1 MKTMARNATNFQT
14 TIGDM
19 VQVVG
24 IGVHSGARVCLSLHP
39 ADPDTGIVFLR
50 TGLPDGRDVEIP
62 AVWKHV
68 SATDLC
74 TMVGDP
80 RAASVATIE
89 HLMAALRGLGVDNV
103 VVEIDGGE
111 VPVMDG
117 SSEAFVEAI
126 DQVGLVR
133 QAARRRVLKVLKPI
147 RVENGSAWAELRP
160 HDGARYEVTIDFA
173 NPVIGRQSIG
183 VDLTPDVFRNQI
195 SRARTFG
202 FVADLEKLLPMGLC
216 RGSSLENSVAI
227 KDDRILNPEGLRFVD
242 EFVRHKLLDAI
253 GDLALSGAPIQ
264 GLYRSYKGGHR
275 LNFLTLSA
283 LLADPTAWTL
293 VEASSRS
300 ASPAAELG
308 TSMVAPA
315 FRAEVA

>member
-1 MKTMARNATNFQT
+1 MARNATNFQT
-14 TIGDM
+14 TIGDT
-19 VQVVG
+19 VRVVG
-24 IGVHSGARVCLSLHP
+24 IGVHSGERVSLALHP
-39 ADPDTGIVFLR
+39 ADPDSGITFLR
-50 TGLPDGRDVEIP
+50 TGLSDGRDVEIG
-62 AVWKHV
+62 AEWKNV

-80 RAASVATIE
+80 GAASVATIE
-89 HLMAALRGLGVDNV
+89 HLMAALRGLGIDNV
-103 VVEIDGGE
+103 VVEVDGGE

-133 QAARRRVLKVLKPI
+133 QAARRRVIKILKPI
-147 RVENGSAWAELRP
+147 RVENGAAWAELRP
-160 HDGARYEVTIDFA
+160 YEGSRYEVTIDFT

-183 VDLTPDVFRNQI
+183 VDLTPDVFRRQI

-202 FVADLEKLLPMGLC
+202 FVSDLEKLLPMGLC

-253 GDLALSGAPIQ
+253 GDLALSGAPFQ
-264 GLYRSYKGGHR
+264 GLYRSYKGGHK
-275 LNFLTLSA
+275 LNFLTLKA
-283 LLADPTAWTL
+283 LFADPTAWAV
-293 VEASSRS
+293 VEAASRP
-300 ASPAAELG
+300 ATPAAELG
-308 TSMVAPA
+308 TAMVAPA
-315 FRAEVA
+315 FQAEVA

>member
-1 MKTMARNATNFQT
+1 MARSSVTSQT
-14 TIGDM
+14 TIGET
-19 VQVVG
+19 VRVVG
-24 IGVHSGARVCLSLHP
+24 IGVHSAAQVSLTLHP

-50 TGLPDGRDVEIP
+50 TGLPHGREIEIP
-62 AVWKHV
+62 AQWKHV

-80 RAASVATIE
+80 RGASVATIE

-103 VVEIDGGE
+103 VVEIDGAE

-133 QAARRRVLKVLKPI
+133 QAARRRYVKILKPV
-147 RVENGSAWAELRP
+147 RVENGSGWCELKP
-160 HDGARYEVTIDFA
+160 HDGQRYEVTIDFSD
-173 NPVIGRQSIG
+173 PVIGRQSFG
-183 VDLTPDVFRNQI
+183 VELTADAFRDQI

-202 FVADLEKLLPMGLC
+202 FVKDLEKLLPMGLC

-227 KDDRILNPEGLRFVD
+227 KDGRVLNPEGLRFVD

-253 GDLALSGAPIQ
+253 GDLSLAGAPIL
-264 GLYRSYKGGHR
+264 GHFRSYKGGHR
-275 LNFLTLSA
+275 LNFMTLEA
-283 LLADPTAWTL
+283 LFADPTAWTL
-293 VEASSRS
+293 VEAPAARA
-300 ASPAAELG
+300 ASPAAEIGLG
-308 TSMVAPA
+308 MVAPA

>member
-1 MKTMARNATNFQT
+1 MKTMNRTAANLQS
-14 TIGDM
+14 TIGDS
-19 VQVVG
+19 VRVVG
-24 IGVHSGARVCLSLHP
+24 IGVHSGARVSLSLHP
-39 ADPDTGIVFLR
+39 ADPDTGIVFVR
-50 TGLPDGRDVEIP
+50 TGLEGGEVEIP
-62 AVWKHV
+62 AAWHNV

-133 QAARRRVLKVLKPI
+133 QAARRRMLKILKPI

-160 HDGARYEVTIDFA
+160 HEGSRYEVTIDFA

-183 VDLTPDVFRNQI
+183 VDLTPDVFRRQI
-195 SRARTFG
+195 ARARTFG

-264 GLYRSYKGGHR
+264 GLYRSYKGGHK

-283 LLADPTAWTL
+283 LLADPTAWAM
-293 VEASSRS
+293 VEASSRP

-308 TSMVAPA
+308 TAMVAPA
-315 FRAEVA
+315 YGAEVA

>member
-1 MKTMARNATNFQT
+1 MMTMTRTATNFQS
-14 TIGDM
+14 TIGDS
-19 VQVVG
+19 VRVVG
-24 IGVHSGARVCLSLHP
+24 IGVHSGQRVSLTLHP

-50 TGLPDGRDVEIP
+50 TGLPGGDVEI
-62 AVWKHV
+62 AAAWRNV

-89 HLMAALRGLGVDNV
+89 HLMAALRALCVDNV

-147 RVENGSAWAELRP
+147 RVENGAAWAELRP
-160 HDGARYEVTIDFA
+160 YEGSRYEVTIDFT

-183 VDLTPDVFRNQI
+183 VDLTPDVFRRQI

-202 FVADLEKLLPMGLC
+202 FVSDLEKLLPMGLC
-216 RGSSLENSVAI
+216 RGSSLENSVGI

-253 GDLALSGAPIQ
+253 GDLALSGTPIQ
-264 GLYRSYKGGHR
+264 GLYRSYKGGHK
-275 LNFLTLSA
+275 LNFMTLSA
-283 LLADPTAWTL
+283 LFADPTAWAL
-293 VEASSRS
+293 VDASSRS
-300 ASPAAELG
+300 ASPAAEIG
-308 TSMVAPA
+308 TAMVAPA
-315 FRAEVA
+315 YGAEVA

>member
-1 MKTMARNATNFQT
+1 MTMTRAAANFQS
-14 TIGDM
+14 TICDS
-19 VQVVG
+19 VRVVG
-24 IGVHSGARVCLSLHP
+24 IGVHSGERVSLSLHP
-39 ADPDTGIVFLR
+39 ADPDTGIVFVR
-50 TGLPDGRDVEIP
+50 TGLPGGEVEIP
-62 AVWKHV
+62 AAWRNV

-103 VVEIDGGE
+103 LVEIDGSE

-133 QAARRRVLKVLKPI
+133 QAARRRMLKILKPI

-160 HDGARYEVTIDFA
+160 HEGSRYEVTIDFA

-183 VDLTPDVFRNQI
+183 IDLTPDVFRRQVA
-195 SRARTFG
+195 RARTFG

-216 RGSSLENSVAI
+216 RGSSLENSVGI

-264 GLYRSYKGGHR
+264 GLYRSYKGGHK
-275 LNFLTLSA
+275 LNFMTLSA
-283 LLADPTAWTL
+283 LLADPTAWAL
-293 VEASSRS
+293 VEASSRP

-308 TSMVAPA
+308 TAMVAPA
-315 FRAEVA
+315 YGAEVA

>member
-1 MKTMARNATNFQT
+1 MADMNRTTTSFQS
-14 TIGDM
+14 TIGDT
-19 VQVVG
+19 VRVVG
-24 IGVHSGARVCLSLHP
+24 IGVHSGQRVSLSLHP
-39 ADPDTGIVFLR
+39 ADPDTGVVFLR
-50 TGLPDGRDVEIP
+50 TGLADGRDVEIS
-62 AVWKHV
+62 AAWRNV

-89 HLMAALRGLGVDNV
+89 HLMAALRALGVDNV
-103 VVEIDGGE
+103 VIEIDGAE

-160 HDGARYEVTIDFA
+160 YEGSRYEVTIDFA

-183 VDLTPDVFRNQI
+183 VDLTADVFRRQI
-195 SRARTFG
+195 ARARTFG
-202 FVADLEKLLPMGLC
+202 FVSDLEKLLPMGLC

-275 LNFLTLSA
+275 LNFMTLQA
-283 LLADPTAWTL
+283 LFADPTAWAL
-293 VEASSRS
+293 VEMSSRP
-300 ASPAAELG
+300 AAPAAELG
-308 TSMVAPA
+308 LQMVAPA
-315 FRAEVA
+315 FGAEVA

>member
-1 MKTMARNATNFQT
+1 MKTMARTTTNFQT
-14 TIGDM
+14 TIADTT
-19 VQVVG
+19 QVVG
-24 IGVHSGARVCLSLHP
+24 IGVHSGRRVCLSLHP
-39 ADPDTGIVFLR
+39 ADFDTGVVFLR
-50 TGLPDGRDVEIP
+50 TGLDGGRDVEIP
-62 AVWKHV
+62 AVWKNV

-89 HLMAALRGLGVDNV
+89 HLMAALRGLAVDNV
-103 VVEIDGGE
+103 IVEIDGAE

-133 QAARRRVLKVLKPI
+133 QAARRRFLKILKPI
-147 RVENGSAWAELRP
+147 RVESGSAWAELRP
-160 HDGARYEVTIDFA
+160 HDGSRYEVTIDFA
-173 NPVIGRQSIG
+173 NPVIGRQAFG
-183 VDLTPDVFRNQI
+183 VDLTPSAFRSQI

-202 FVADLEKLLPMGLC
+202 FVSDLEKLLPMGLC
-216 RGSSLENSVAI
+216 QGSSLENSVAI

-275 LNFLTLSA
+275 LNFMTLQA
-283 LLADPTAWTL
+283 LFADPSAWAM

-300 ASPAAELG
+300 STPAAELG
-308 TSMVAPA
+308 TALVAPA

>member
-1 MKTMARNATNFQT
+1 MARSTMNHQT
-14 TIGDM
+14 TIGDS
-19 VQVVG
+19 VRIVG
-24 IGVHSGARVCLSLHP
+24 IGVHSGQRVSLSLHP
-39 ADPDTGIVFLR
+39 ADPDSGVTFLR
-50 TGLPDGRDVEIP
+50 TGLEGGRDVEIR
-62 AVWKHV
+62 ATWANV

-89 HLMAALRGLGVDNV
+89 HLMAALRGLGLDNV
-103 VVEIDGGE
+103 VVEIDGAE

-126 DQVGLVR
+126 DQAGVVR
-133 QAARRRVLKVLKPI
+133 QVARRKVLKVLKPV

-160 HDGARYEVTIDFA
+160 YEGSRYEVTIDFA
-173 NPVIGRQSIG
+173 NPVIGRQAIG

-275 LNFLTLSA
+275 LNFLTLEK
-283 LLADPTAWTL
+283 LFADPTAWAL
-293 VEASSRS
+293 VEAASRP

-308 TSMVAPA
+308 TAMVAPA